1 MSATVRLAS
10 KPVAAL
16 DQRLTIGKLAKEN
29 LRKVFPDHWS
39 FLLGEIALYSFI
51 VLLLSGT
58 FLTLFFKPTMTEVI
72 YAGSYVP
79 LRGVPMSEAFASTL
93 DISFDVRGG
102 LLVRQIHHWA
112 ALLFVA
118 SMTVHMF
125 RVFFTGA
132 FRRPREINWSIGG
145 VLLLL
150 GLAAGFTGY
159 SLPDDLLSGTGL
171 RIIEGIIL
179 AIPIVGAYLSFLV
192 FGGAF
197 PGDEII
203 GRLYIAHVLLVP
215 GIILALVGAHLLIVW
230 YQKHTQW
237 PGPGRTN
244 QNVVGY
250 PLFPIYTAKAG
261 GFFFVV
267 SGVIVFLAAFIQI
280 NPVWLWGPYDP
291 SQVSAGT
298 QPDWYIGWLD
308 GMLRITPAWEIALFG
323 QWTLSMNVLIP
334 SLIMPGVLTVVLL
347 AYPAIERFA
356 TGDDREHHLLD
367 RPRNNPT
374 RTGIGVMAIVFYG
387 LLWLSGGNDFIA
399 TIFSIPINQITRF
412 MQVAVFVLPPLAF
425 LITRRIAIGLQRRDM
440 ERVEHGRETGV
451 IRMTTDGEFYEEH
464 EPISRFEA
472 YELTAH
478 PRPKI
483 IEAEPAVD
491 DNGIK
496 NPKAKRSKRQ
506 ARFNRFYWENT
517 IDKPTADQLH
527 DEQEHAALD
536 TEEHL
541 QHELLPGG
549 EHNPASATR
558 HD

>member
-1 MSATVRLAS
+1 MSATARIAS

-16 DQRLTIGKLAKEN
+16 DSRLTIGKLAKDN

-58 FLTLFFKPTMTEVI
+58 FLTLFFKPSMVEVV
-72 YAGSYVP
+72 YQGSYVP
-79 LRGVPMSEAFASTL
+79 LRGVPMSEAYASTL

-102 LLVRQIHHWA
+102 LLMRQVHHWS

-145 VLLLL
+145 VLLLM

-171 RIIEGIIL
+171 RIIEGIVL
-179 AIPIVGAYLSFLV
+179 SIPVVGTYLSFMI
-192 FGGAF
+192 FGGQY
-197 PGDEII
+197 PGDDII
-203 GRLYIAHVLLVP
+203 SRLYIAHVLIVP
-215 GIILALVGAHLLIVW
+215 GLILALVGAHLLILW

-237 PGPGRTN
+237 PGPGRTE

-250 PLFPIYTAKAG
+250 PLFPVYTAKAG

-267 SGVIVFLAAFIQI
+267 SGVIVLMSALIQI
-280 NPVWLWGPYDP
+280 NPLWFWGPYDP
-291 SQVSAGT
+291 SQVTAGT

-308 GMLRITPAWEIALFG
+308 GMLRVMPGWEFVIFG
-323 QWTLSMNVLIP
+323 YTLSLNVLIP
-334 SLIMPGVLTVVLL
+334 SVVMPGILTTILI
-347 AYPAIERFA
+347 AYPAIEKFA

-387 LLWLSGGNDFIA
+387 MLWLSGGNDFVA
-399 TIFSIPINQITRF
+399 TIFQIPVNYITMF
-412 MQVAVFVLPPLAF
+412 MQIGLFVLPPLAF
-425 LITRRIAIGLQRRDM
+425 VITRRIAIGLQRRDM
-440 ERVEHGRETGV
+440 ERLTHGRETGV
-451 IRMTTDGEFYEEH
+451 IRMTTEGEFYEEH
-464 EPISRFEA
+464 EPVSEYEA
-472 YELTAH
+472 YALTAQ
-478 PRPKI
+478 PRPAL
-483 IEAEPAVD
+483 IEAQPAVD
-491 DNGIK
+491 ENGVK
-496 NPKAKRSKRQ
+496 NPNHKKSKRQ
-506 ARFNRFYWENT
+506 AALNRFYWNDT
-517 IDKPTADQLH
+517 VQKPTADELH
-527 DEQEHAALD
+527 NELEHAAHD
-536 TEEHL
+536 TEDHLEH
-541 QHELLPGG
+541 EILPGG
-549 EHNPASATR
+549 GHNPPEATR
-558 HD
+558 H

>member
-10 KPVAAL
+10 KPVKAL
-16 DQRLTIGKLAKEN
+16 DDRLTIGKLAKDN

-51 VLLLSGT
+51 VLLLSGV
-58 FLTLFFKPTMTEVI
+58 FLTLFFKPSMVEVV
-72 YAGSYVP
+72 YQGSYLP
-79 LRGVPMSEAFASTL
+79 LRGVPMSEAYASTL

-102 LLVRQIHHWA
+102 LLMRQVHHWS
-112 ALLFVA
+112 ALIFVA
-118 SMTVHMF
+118 AMTVHMF

-145 VLLLL
+145 VLLLM

-179 AIPIVGAYLSFLV
+179 SIPIVGTYLSFLI
-192 FGGAF
+192 FGGNY
-197 PGDEII
+197 PGEDII
-203 GRLYIAHVLLVP
+203 SRLYIAHVLLVP
-215 GIILALVGAHLLIVW
+215 GLILALITAHLLIVW

-237 PGPGRTN
+237 QGPGRTE
-244 QNVVGY
+244 QNVVGF

-267 SGVIVFLAAFIQI
+267 SGVIVLMSALIQV
-280 NPVWLWGPYDP
+280 NPVWFWGPYDP

-308 GMLRITPAWEIALFG
+308 GMLRVMPAWEFVIG
-323 QWTLSMNVLIP
+323 GYTLSLNVMIP
-334 SLIMPGVLTVVLL
+334 SLIMPGVLTVLLL

-387 LLWLSGGNDFIA
+387 LLWLSGGNDFVA
-399 TIFSIPINQITRF
+399 TIFQVPVNYITTF
-412 MQVAVFVLPPLAF
+412 MRVALFVLPPLAF
-425 LITRRIAIGLQRRDM
+425 IVTRRIAIALQRRDM
-440 ERVEHGRETGV
+440 ERVEHGRETGI
-451 IRMTTDGEFYEEH
+451 IRMTTEGEFYEEH
-464 EPISRFEA
+464 APIDRYEA
-472 YELTAH
+472 YALTAH
-478 PRPKI
+478 ARPKI
-483 IEAEPAVD
+483 IEPGPEFD
-491 DNGIK
+491 ENGVK
-496 NPKAKRSKRQ
+496 NPSYRKGKRQ
-506 ARFNRFYWENT
+506 ARLNRFYWDNT
-517 IDKPTADQLH
+517 VDKPTVDELH
-527 DEQEHAALD
+527 HEVEEAEHETL
-536 TEEHL
+536 EHL
-541 QHELLPGG
+541 EHEALPSGA
-549 EHNPASATR
+549 HNPTESTR
-558 HD
+558 HR

>member
-1 MSATVRLAS
+1 MSATVKLAS

-16 DQRLTIGKLAKEN
+16 DQRLTIGKLVKDN

-58 FLTLFFKPTMTEVI
+58 FLTLFFKPSMIEVI
-72 YAGSYVP
+72 YQGSYEP

-102 LLVRQIHHWA
+102 LLMRQIHHWA

-118 SMTVHMF
+118 AMVVHMF

-132 FRRPREINWSIGG
+132 FRRPREINWSIGAI
-145 VLLLL
+145 LLLM

-171 RIIEGIIL
+171 RIIEGIVL
-179 AIPIVGAYLSFLV
+179 SIPIVGAYLSFMI
-192 FGGAF
+192 FGGQY
-197 PGDEII
+197 PGEDII
-203 GRLYIAHVLLVP
+203 SRLYIAHVLLVP
-215 GIILALVGAHLLIVW
+215 GLILALVGAHLLILW

-237 PGPGRTN
+237 PGPGRKET
-244 QNVVGY
+244 NVVGY
-250 PLFPIYTAKAG
+250 PLFPVYTAKAG

-267 SGVIVFLAAFIQI
+267 SGVIVFLAAFIQV
-280 NPVWLWGPYDP
+280 NPVWFWGPYDP

-298 QPDWYIGWLD
+298 QPDWYIGFLD
-308 GMLRITPAWEIALFG
+308 GMLRVMPSWEFVIAG
-323 QWTLSMNVLIP
+323 YTLSLNVLIP
-334 SLIMPGVLTVVLL
+334 AVIMPGILTMALI

-374 RTGIGVMAIVFYG
+374 RTGLGVMAIVFYG

-399 TIFSIPINQITRF
+399 TIFQIPVNYITRF
-412 MQVAVFVLPPLAF
+412 MQVGLFVLPPLAF
-425 LITRRIAIGLQRRDM
+425 VITRRICIGLQRRDM

-451 IRMTTDGEFYEEH
+451 IRMTTEGEFYEEH
-464 EPISRFEA
+464 APVSVEEA
-472 YELTAH
+472 YSLTAQ

-483 IEAEPAVD
+483 IEAEPEYD
-491 DNGIK
+491 ENGIK
-496 NPKAKRSKRQ
+496 NPHYKKSRRQ
-506 ARFNRFYWENT
+506 ARLNRFYWAGTVE
-517 IDKPTADQLH
+517 KPTADELH
-527 DEQEHAALD
+527 HEQEHAAIE

-541 QHELLPGG
+541 EHELLPGG
-549 EHNPASATR
+549 AHNPSTATR

>member
-1 MSATVRLAS
+1 MSATVKLAS

-16 DQRLTIGKLAKEN
+16 DQRLTIGKLVKDN

-58 FLTLFFKPTMTEVI
+58 FLTLFFKPSMIEVI
-72 YAGSYVP
+72 YQGSYEP
-79 LRGVPMSEAFASTL
+79 LRGVPMSEAYASTL
-93 DISFDVRGG
+93 NISFDVRGG
-102 LLVRQIHHWA
+102 LLMRQIHHWA

-118 SMTVHMF
+118 AMVVHMF

-132 FRRPREINWSIGG
+132 FRRPREINWSIGAI
-145 VLLLL
+145 LLLM

-171 RIIEGIIL
+171 RIIEGIVL
-179 AIPIVGAYLSFLV
+179 SIPIVGAYLSFMI
-192 FGGAF
+192 FGGQY
-197 PGDEII
+197 PGDDIVT
-203 GRLYIAHVLLVP
+203 RLYIAHVLLVP
-215 GIILALVGAHLLIVW
+215 GLILALVGAHLLILW

-237 PGPGRTN
+237 PGPGRKET
-244 QNVVGY
+244 NVVGY
-250 PLFPIYTAKAG
+250 PLFPVYTAKAG

-280 NPVWLWGPYDP
+280 NPVWFWGPYDP

-298 QPDWYIGWLD
+298 QPDWYIGFLD
-308 GMLRITPAWEIALFG
+308 GMLRVMPAWEFVIAG
-323 QWTLSMNVLIP
+323 YTLSLNVLIP
-334 SLIMPGVLTVVLL
+334 SVIMPGILTMVLI

-374 RTGIGVMAIVFYG
+374 RTGLGVMAIIFYG

-399 TIFSIPINQITRF
+399 TIFQIPVNYITRF
-412 MQVAVFVLPPLAF
+412 MQIGLFVLPPLAF
-425 LITRRIAIGLQRRDM
+425 LITRRICIGLQRRDR

-451 IRMTTDGEFYEEH
+451 IRMTTEGEFYEEH
-464 EPISRFEA
+464 APISVEEA
-472 YELTAH
+472 YTLTAQ

-483 IEAEPAVD
+483 IEAEPQYD
-491 DNGIK
+491 EYGIK
-496 NPKAKRSKRQ
+496 NPGYRKSRLQ
-506 ARFNRFYWENT
+506 ARLNRFYWSGT
-517 IDKPTADQLH
+517 VDKPSADELH
-527 DEQEHAALD
+527 HEQEHAALE

-541 QHELLPGG
+541 EHELLPGG
-549 EHNPASATR
+549 THNASVATR